1 MRRSAMI
8 AVFGTMLA
16 LCACSG
22 TAGEANQSGSAERA
36 GATDAQRIAGM
47 TAGERN
53 GVFFRALLD
62 AGHDCRNV
70 VSSRRTGESDG
81 VPIWQV
87 VCRGGRSWFIAVTPN
102 GYAQILR
109 PGPEESEAANA
120 HANAAER
127 P

>member
-1 MRRSAMI
+1 MCRSAMI
-8 AVFGTMLA
+8 AVFGTTLA

-22 TAGEANQSGSAERA
+22 TAGEANQSGSAEAA
-36 GATDAQRIAGM
+36 GETDAQRIAEM
-47 TAGERN
+47 NAGERN
-53 GVFFRALLD
+53 GVFYRALRD
-62 AGHDCRNV
+62 AGHDCQNV
-70 VSSRRTGESDG
+70 VRSRRAGESEG
-81 VPIWQV
+81 ASIWRA

-109 PGPEESEAANA
+109 PGPDEAEAANA